1 MKYNNTG
8 FSNEKHT
15 NMDLLHAALRER
27 ILILDGAMG
36 TMLQAQGLTEED
48 FRRHHFTSFRKD
60 LKGNNDVLCMTCP
73 EAVLKVHNA
82 YLEAGADIIETNTF
96 NSNAVSQEEYG
107 LQDLVYELNKAGAA
121 VARKAADACT
131 RLNPANRVSWRGPWV
146 RPDAPPPCRRTST
159 ILPCAISR
167 R

>member
-1 MKYNNTG
+1 MK
-8 FSNEKHT
+8 KHM

-48 FRRHHFTSFRKD
+48 FRRHHFTSFRKE

-131 RLNPANRVSWRGPWV
+131 RLNPGKPRFVAGSMGPTG
-146 RPDAPPPCRRTST
+146 RTASMSPDVNNPSMRNITFC
-159 ILPCAISR
+159 
-167 R
+167 

>member
-1 MKYNNTG
+1 MK
-8 FSNEKHT
+8 KHT

-73 EAVLKVHNA
+73 EAVLRVHNA
-82 YLEAGADIIETNTF
+82 YLEAGADII
-96 NSNAVSQEEYG
+96 
-107 LQDLVYELNKAGAA
+107 
-121 VARKAADACT
+121 
-131 RLNPANRVSWRGPWV
+131 
-146 RPDAPPPCRRTST
+146 
-159 ILPCAISR
+159 
-167 R
+167 